1 MFNKI
6 ILSLLLTFIFS
17 INLYANKPILILYS
31 GVTMVKPMKEIAKII
46 EEKYNCIIKVSQ
58 GSSKD
63 LYESLKYSQKGDL
76 YLPGSASY
84 RINNL
89 KDGYLLEG
97 VEIGFNQAAI
107 FVRKGNPLNIK
118 SLDSFVNKNIKTI
131 LCNPEAGSIG
141 RETKKIF
148 LKYKDKSFLNKAY
161 DNSIF
166 IGTDSRNLNRAL
178 IENEANLT
186 INWRATAFWNENSKY
201 IDIVPLPE
209 KLASKK
215 KLIISLLKF
224 SKNKKIAR
232 AFIDFASSKKGQKIM
247 KKYGFVR

>member
-1 MFNKI
+1 MFSKI

-17 INLYANKPILILYS
+17 VNLYAKKPILILYT
-31 GVTMVKPMKEIAKII
+31 GITMVKPMKEIAKII
-46 EEKYNCIIKVSQ
+46 EKKYDCIIKVSQ

-63 LYESLKYSQKGDL
+63 LYESLKYSKKGDL
-76 YLPGSASY
+76 YLPGSESY

-89 KDGYLLEG
+89 KDGHLLEAE
-97 VEIGFNQAAI
+97 EIGFNQAAL
-107 FVRKGNPLNIK
+107 FVRKGNPLNIN
-118 SLDSFVNKNIKTI
+118 SLDKFVDKNIKTI

-148 LKYKDKSFLNKAY
+148 LKYKDESFLNKAY

-178 IENEANLT
+178 IEEDVDLT
-186 INWRATAFWNENSKY
+186 INWRASAFWDENSKY

-209 KLASKK
+209 KLAPKK
-215 KLIISLLKF
+215 KLVISLLSF
-224 SKNKKIAR
+224 SENKDIAR
-232 AFIDFASSKKGQKIM
+232 AFIKFSSSKEGQKIM